1 MKAIKFKKI
10 FIIMLLAFLI
20 IFINSYLY
28 ISCASDTPT
37 ISNTATCYVIDNW
50 TNKAL
55 FSKNEKQKMYP
66 ASTTKIV
73 TAIIVL
79 ENCNLNDKTTASYNA
94 ISTIPQGYVTADIQ
108 IGEEFTIEQLLELL
122 LVHSANDAANVLAEY
137 VGGSVQSFV
146 SMMNTKVNELG
157 LSDTHFTNPYGL
169 QDENHYTTA
178 YDLAYIMKYC
188 LQNETFRK
196 ISGKA
201 SCAIPATNMSE
212 PRKYNSTNELL
223 IAGNDNY
230 YQYASTGKTGFTSQ
244 AKECLVSSAYNN
256 DLEVICVILG
266 SDNRFLDTRNV
277 YDYIFSNYKIENIY
291 NENDVITTITVKN
304 ATNDTKN
311 LNLLISEDLP
321 VLVNTS
327 NDFLT
332 DATQVVVTDDEITA
346 PIREGQI
353 LGKVTYNLNGVSYT
367 SDLIAAND
375 VEKSNLITYII
386 YGSTISIVIILF
398 IVIFKLSK
406 SKKGITKTIEI
417 TENEN
422 DND

>member
-1 MKAIKFKKI
+1 MRLKKI
-10 FIIMLLAFLI
+10 FIILLLVFFI
-20 IFINSYLY
+20 IFANSYLY
-28 ISCASDTPT
+28 ISCASDTPS
-37 ISNTATCYVIDNW
+37 ISDTATCYVIDNW
-50 TNKAL
+50 TNKSL
-55 FSKNEKQKMYP
+55 FSKNEKQRMYP
-66 ASTTKIV
+66 ASTTKII

-79 ENCNLNDKTTASYNA
+79 ENCNLSDKTTASYNA

-266 SDNRFLDTRNV
+266 SDNRFLDTINV

-291 NENDVITTITVKN
+291 NENDIITSITVKN

-346 PIREGQI
+346 PIREGQV

-375 VEKSNLITYII
+375 VEKSNLVTYIFLRFYNSYYYDFI
-386 YGSTISIVIILF
+386 YCYF
-398 IVIFKLSK
+398 
-406 SKKGITKTIEI
+406 
-417 TENEN
+417 
-422 DND
+422 

>member
-157 LSDTHFTNPYGL
+157 LSDTHFTNPY
-169 QDENHYTTA
+169 
-178 YDLAYIMKYC
+178 
-188 LQNETFRK
+188 
-196 ISGKA
+196 
-201 SCAIPATNMSE
+201 
-212 PRKYNSTNELL
+212 LL

-332 DATQVVVTDDEITA
+332 DATQVVVIDDEITA

-375 VEKSNLITYII
+375 VEKSNLIT
-386 YGSTISIVIILF
+386 
-398 IVIFKLSK
+398 
-406 SKKGITKTIEI
+406 KTIEI
-417 TENEN
+417 TENKN

>member
-1 MKAIKFKKI
+1 MRLKKI
-10 FIIMLLAFLI
+10 FIILLLVFFI
-20 IFINSYLY
+20 IFANSYLY
-28 ISCASDTPT
+28 ISCASDTPS
-37 ISNTATCYVIDNW
+37 ISDTATCYVIDNW
-50 TNKAL
+50 TNKSL
-55 FSKNEKQKMYP
+55 FSKNEKQRMYP
-66 ASTTKIV
+66 ASTTKII

-122 LVHSANDAANVLAEY
+122 LIHSANDAANVLAEY
-137 VGGSVQSFV
+137 VGGSVESFV

-157 LSDTHFTNPYGL
+157 LNDTHFTNPYGL

-178 YDLAYIMKYC
+178 YDLTYIMKYC

-196 ISGKA
+196 ICGKA
-201 SCAIPATNMSE
+201 SCAIPTTNMSE
-212 PRKYNSTNELL
+212 PRKYNSTNQLL
-223 IAGNDNY
+223 IAGNEYY

-266 SDNRFLDTRNV
+266 SDNRFLDTINV

-291 NENDVITTITVKN
+291 NENDIITSITVKN

-346 PIREGQI
+346 PIREGQV

-375 VEKSNLITYII
+375 VEKSNLVTYIFLRFYNSYYYNFI
-386 YGSTISIVIILF
+386 YCYF
-398 IVIFKLSK
+398 
-406 SKKGITKTIEI
+406 
-417 TENEN
+417 
-422 DND
+422 

>member
-1 MKAIKFKKI
+1 
-10 FIIMLLAFLI
+10 
-20 IFINSYLY
+20 
-28 ISCASDTPT
+28 
-37 ISNTATCYVIDNW
+37 
-50 TNKAL
+50 
-55 FSKNEKQKMYP
+55 
-66 ASTTKIV
+66 
-73 TAIIVL
+73 
-79 ENCNLNDKTTASYNA
+79 
-94 ISTIPQGYVTADIQ
+94 
-108 IGEEFTIEQLLELL
+108 
-122 LVHSANDAANVLAEY
+122 
-137 VGGSVQSFV
+137 
-146 SMMNTKVNELG
+146 
-157 LSDTHFTNPYGL
+157 
-169 QDENHYTTA
+169 
-178 YDLAYIMKYC
+178 
-188 LQNETFRK
+188 
-196 ISGKA
+196 
-201 SCAIPATNMSE
+201 MSE

-277 YDYIFSNYKIENIY
+277 YEYIFSNYKIENIY
-291 NENDVITTITVKN
+291 NENDVITTITIKN

-311 LNLLISEDLP
+311 LNLLICEDLP

-332 DATQVVVTDDEITA
+332 DATQVIVTNDEIAA

-367 SDLIAAND
+367 SDLIAANN

-386 YGSTISIVIILF
+386 YGSTISIVMILF

-406 SKKGITKTIEI
+406 SKKSISKTIEI
-417 TENEN
+417 TENKN
-422 DND
+422 DTDKIN

>member
-1 MKAIKFKKI
+1 
-10 FIIMLLAFLI
+10 
-20 IFINSYLY
+20 
-28 ISCASDTPT
+28 
-37 ISNTATCYVIDNW
+37 
-50 TNKAL
+50 
-55 FSKNEKQKMYP
+55 
-66 ASTTKIV
+66 
-73 TAIIVL
+73 
-79 ENCNLNDKTTASYNA
+79 
-94 ISTIPQGYVTADIQ
+94 
-108 IGEEFTIEQLLELL
+108 
-122 LVHSANDAANVLAEY
+122 
-137 VGGSVQSFV
+137 
-146 SMMNTKVNELG
+146 MNTKVNELG

-256 DLEVICVILG
+256 DLEVICVILC

-332 DATQVVVTDDEITA
+332 DATQVIVTDDEITA

>member
-1 MKAIKFKKI
+1 MKVKKI

-20 IFINSYLY
+20 IFVNSYLY

-37 ISNTATCYVIDNW
+37 ISDTATCYVIDNW
-50 TNKAL
+50 TNKTL
-55 FSKNEKQKMYP
+55 FSKNEKQRMYP

-137 VGGSVQSFV
+137 VGGSVPSFV

-169 QDENHYTTA
+169 QDEKHYTTA

-277 YDYIFSNYKIENIY
+277 YDYIFSNCKIENIY

-332 DATQVVVTDDEITA
+332 DATQVIVTDDEITA

-417 TENEN
+417 TENKN

>member
-1 MKAIKFKKI
+1 MRLKKI
-10 FIIMLLAFLI
+10 FIILLLVFFI
-20 IFINSYLY
+20 IFANSYLY
-28 ISCASDTPT
+28 ISCASDTPS
-37 ISNTATCYVIDNW
+37 ISDTATCYVIDNW
-50 TNKAL
+50 TNKSL
-55 FSKNEKQKMYP
+55 FSKNEKQRMYP
-66 ASTTKIV
+66 ASTTKIL

-79 ENCNLNDKTTASYNA
+79 ENCNLSDKTTASYNA

-122 LVHSANDAANVLAEY
+122 LIHSANDAANVLAEY
-137 VGGSVQSFV
+137 VGGSVESFV

-157 LSDTHFTNPYGL
+157 LNDTHFTNPYGL

-178 YDLAYIMKYC
+178 YDLTYIMKYC

-196 ISGKA
+196 ICGKA

-212 PRKYNSTNELL
+212 PRKYNSTNQLL
-223 IAGNDNY
+223 IAGNEYY

-266 SDNRFLDTRNV
+266 SDNRFLDTINV

-291 NENDVITTITVKN
+291 NENDIITSITVKN

-327 NDFLT
+327 NNFLT

-346 PIREGQI
+346 PIREGQV

-375 VEKSNLITYII
+375 VEKSNLVTYIFLRFYNSYYYNFI
-386 YGSTISIVIILF
+386 YCYF
-398 IVIFKLSK
+398 
-406 SKKGITKTIEI
+406 
-417 TENEN
+417 
-422 DND
+422 